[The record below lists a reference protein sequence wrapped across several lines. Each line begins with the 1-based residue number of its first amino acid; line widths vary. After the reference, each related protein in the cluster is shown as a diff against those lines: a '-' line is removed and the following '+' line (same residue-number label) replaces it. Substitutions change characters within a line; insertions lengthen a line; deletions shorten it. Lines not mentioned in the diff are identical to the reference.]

1 MKILLVNNS
10 GIEKTL
16 VMAEEIKKQLV
27 QLGVE
32 VKVENASMKV
42 EGTDFDSIIVLG
54 GDGTFIRAARQHL
67 DMNVPMLGVNMGT
80 VGFLSNIEAHELSEY
95 LPRFLQQDY
104 SIDERMMIELLIRR
118 NGEIRQRSYCL
129 NELTI
134 KSKEGKILNLDIR
147 IAGQGYGSYR
157 GDGIIVATP
166 TGSTAYSLSCGGPI
180 TDPELDVFIIT
191 PIASYLLAQRPL
203 VIAADKELC
212 LEAIG
217 AADAFIS
224 MDGQLKVDL
233 QPGDQIF
240 VRKAAHKL
248 KMVHLKPRDF
258 FATVDNRLKR
268 NKEEI

>member
-16 VMAEEIKKQLV
+16 IMAEEIKKQLE

-32 VKVENASMKV
+32 VKVENASIKA

-104 SIDERMMIELLIRR
+104 SIDERMMIELQIWR
-118 NGEIRQRSYCL
+118 NGEIKQRSYCL

-134 KSKEGKILNLDIR
+134 KSRDGNILNLDIR

-212 LEAIG
+212 LGAIG
-217 AADAFIS
+217 AADAYIS

-233 QPGDQIF
+233 QAGDQIY
-240 VRKAAHKL
+240 VRKAALKL